1 MNVLY
6 NFWTQEPKL
15 QQWTRRIWATFVL
28 HAKISHNNGKFVS
41 SAYRKPTFSS
51 VLLIIKAQ
59 FQCTQNEDFYTYYF
73 KGVLMYAVISR
84 HFIRRFIIWRL
95 MSEKTVILRIL
106 WIYVLSHFW
115 LLFIQLK
122 FFFRMYLKGMFLL
135 SCRSLE
141 VLRFKIERDVFC
153 QVAVPWKYF
162 VSNSKETSKVISRSP
177 VWVEKLFTF
186 KDKWSEE
193 LLLRLRNY
201 KCGGWNATYYGKTK
215 CYFKVR
221 ICELLVI

>member
-28 HAKISHNNGKFVS
+28 HAKIFHNNGKFVS

-51 VLLIIKAQ
+51 VFTNYKSSIPMYSEWGFLYIL
-59 FQCTQNEDFYTYYF
+59 FQRSFNVCCNF
-73 KGVLMYAVISR
+73 KTF
-84 HFIRRFIIWRL
+84 H
-95 MSEKTVILRIL
+95 SE
-106 WIYVLSHFW
+106 IY
-115 LLFIQLK
+115 
-122 FFFRMYLKGMFLL
+122 YLKTNVRKNSYLTNFMDLCFKSFLTTFHTTK
-135 SCRSLE
+135 
-141 VLRFKIERDVFC
+141 VLLQNVPKRDVFVKLPFFGSTSFQNRKGCFC